1 MTVDPRLP
9 LLPLSDGHTP
19 LDEEHRKGLKLSYI
33 TTRGELNEAE
43 QENILRA
50 TATRRPPSTDGLLT
64 SRYLRELHRAM
75 FGDVWSWAG
84 RYRRGDTNL
93 GCPWPEITA
102 QVEVL
107 VGNFAHRIALAT
119 EAPALLS
126 VAFHHQLVSVHPF
139 PNGNG
144 RHSRLAAG
152 YLAAAL
158 GGPPLQWGS
167 GLGLATEELRAR
179 YLGALQRADAGELD
193 ELVAFAIS

>member
-1 MTVDPRLP
+1 MTVDP
-9 LLPLSDGHTP
+9 LLPLGAGHMP

-50 TATRRPPSTDGLLT
+50 TATRRPPSTDELLT

-84 RYRRGDTNL
+84 QYRRVETNL
-93 GCPWPEITA
+93 GCPWPEITT

-107 VGNFAHRIALAT
+107 VGNFVHRIGLAT
-119 EAPALLS
+119 EAQAPESLA
-126 VAFHHQLVSVHPF
+126 VGFHHRLVAIHPF

-144 RHSRLAAG
+144 RHSRVAAG
-152 YLAAAL
+152 YLAGAL
-158 GGPPLQWGS
+158 GGPPLGWGS
-167 GLGLATEELRAR
+167 GLGLGTEELRAR
-179 YLGALQRADAGELD
+179 YLGALQRADSGELG
-193 ELVAFAIS
+193 ELVAFATS